1 MQGRERVYF
10 DYYWNDFAADMAHS
24 IPEKDRE
31 IYTAAYGRPG
41 RMRAGWAYF
50 VSFPQSA
57 KDFAELSRTKLSIP
71 VLSIGGDKANGET
84 LAAQMKLVAS
94 DVTVV
99 ILKNTGHWLME
110 ERPAETT
117 DALMKFL

>member
-1 MQGRERVYF
+1 M
-10 DYYWNDFAADMAHS
+10 
-24 IPEKDRE
+24 
-31 IYTAAYGRPG
+31 
-41 RMRAGWAYF
+41 
-50 VSFPQSA
+50 SA
-57 KDFAELSRTKLSIP
+57 KDFAELSRTKLSMP
-71 VLSIGGDKANGET
+71 VLSIGGDKANGEA

-117 DALMKFL
+117 DALIKFL